1 MFSNSC
7 AFFKYWCAQ
16 FCGFSTSISGV
27 ALPKMTTLLRD
38 KLPKCIEMNFSLQ
51 KSCWISL
58 CITLD
63 NYSHHWASL
72 DIMTCVQA
80 TAMMVQAQVRNPDL
94 RARKCAFDTRA
105 LAQCFLQWSM
115 SGKHLEPAQAILFPI
130 LAYKYTYYALS
141 HSCCLYIDNIH
152 TKWISMIHHISNIR
166 TSIQNIQYTSVCGI
180 GIFLLLFS
188 TVHCVIMI
196 CFLMDLFLFQDV

>member
-1 MFSNSC
+1 MPSDDYSCPMLYTIEITIVVQNDFCSEKFISMRFGRLSLRSC
-7 AFFKYWCAQ
+7 AFFKFWCAQ

-80 TAMMVQAQVRNPDL
+80 MMVQAQVRNPDL

-105 LAQCFLQWSM
+105 LAQCFLQ
-115 SGKHLEPAQAILFPI
+115 
-130 LAYKYTYYALS
+130 
-141 HSCCLYIDNIH
+141 
-152 TKWISMIHHISNIR
+152 
-166 TSIQNIQYTSVCGI
+166 
-180 GIFLLLFS
+180 
-188 TVHCVIMI
+188 
-196 CFLMDLFLFQDV
+196 